1 MCLNSQLI
9 LEYIQLDSNGNSKIC
24 YFKACVNYNLKVK
37 NNQFQESDT
46 GTVHGGWGDINNDE
60 YQPPEI
66 FINNRIDHSAD
77 FWALG
82 ISIYKMLTGNFP
94 FLNIESIEN
103 GEIPYLQQLEISD
116 EAKEFIRNLLNKNQF
131 ERLGSRKNP
140 NHVKNASFFNE
151 IIWEKIEKCEIDPP
165 FKPIVVIEFKK
176 I

>member
-1 MCLNSQLI
+1 LCLNSQLI

>member
-1 MCLNSQLI
+1 LCLNSQLI

-24 YFKACVNYNLKVK
+24 DFKACVNYNLKVK

-151 IIWEKIEKCEIDPP
+151 IVWEKIEKCEIDPP

>member
-1 MCLNSQLI
+1 
-9 LEYIQLDSNGNSKIC
+9 
-24 YFKACVNYNLKVK
+24 VK
-37 NNQFQESDT
+37 NNQSREADT
-46 GTVHGGWGDINNDE
+46 GTVQASCGDINKYE

-66 FINNRIDHSAD
+66 FINNRVEHSVD

-94 FLNIESIEN
+94 FLTRESIKNE
-103 GEIPYLQQLEISD
+103 EIPNLQQLEISD

-165 FKPIVVIEFKK
+165 FKPIVVIEF
-176 I
+176 